1 MLEWVKHS
9 ANQGGNEMNEDTV
22 IEGEATEIPGEETSR
37 EEKPAESKATAA
49 ALKDALERVESLGK
63 TLTSALQDRANVV
76 MVRVNDDALK
86 HLDMLIEA
94 DITKSRSESAAFLI
108 TEGIKANRSL
118 FDKIG
123 SITEQIVT
131 LRTQLRESVKIDSVE

>member
-1 MLEWVKHS
+1 MS
-9 ANQGGNEMNEDTV
+9 EDTV
-22 IEGEATEIPGEETSR
+22 IEGKATEIPGEETSR

-123 SITEQIVT
+123 NITEQIVT
-131 LRTQLRESVKIDSVE
+131 LRTQLRESVKINPVE

>member
-1 MLEWVKHS
+1 
-9 ANQGGNEMNEDTV
+9 MNRDV
-22 IEGEATEIPGEETSR
+22 IVEGEVTEVPKEEVEGAASA
-37 EEKPAESKATAA
+37 EPKPTTA

-63 TLTSALQDRANVV
+63 TLAAALQDRANVV

-108 TEGIKANRSL
+108 TEGI
-118 FDKIG
+118 
-123 SITEQIVT
+123 TEQIT
-131 LRTQLRESVKIDSVE
+131 ALRAQLRKTVNIETYE